1 MGVVEA
7 FSGPAVISPC
17 HLPNVAHSI
26 HLLSYVLHCDMT
38 PIPASVDI
46 KVDQYIVALMLI
58 TIGISHAYR
67 GIIVI
72 EAVEMIGS

>member
-1 MGVVEA
+1 MGVAEA

-17 HLPNVAHSI
+17 HLPNVARYI
-26 HLLSYVLHCDMT
+26 HLLPYFLHCDLT

-46 KVDQYIVALMLI
+46 EVDQYIVALVLV

-72 EAVEMIGS
+72 EAADMIGS